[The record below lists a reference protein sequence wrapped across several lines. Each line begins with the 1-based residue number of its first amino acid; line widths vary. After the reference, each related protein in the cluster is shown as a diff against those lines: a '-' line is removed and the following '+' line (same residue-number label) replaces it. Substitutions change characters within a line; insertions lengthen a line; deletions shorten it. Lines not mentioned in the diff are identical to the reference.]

1 MSESHEPPQSRG
13 PLHLVESRVSR
24 ARDEHSSHD
33 GISSSLDLEPRM
45 LAAWREWLTALAS
58 DADAALAAADLYAG
72 LAPAARDAW
81 LDALAEDGPRLSVPL
96 LALYAPLLGVEM
108 DMERRARM
116 EVAVA
121 LGGVQRGDEA
131 PIARAF
137 AGMTSTGARVV
148 ALIQP
153 VYLQFVRVLWC
164 RFVPDEGIFWA
175 RQDSLLANANA
186 PKSGDV
192 VDGVVLDK
200 APMAP
205 IVEELAHAILAHGRR
220 GSELPS
226 SLRDFADLFDT
237 DVDAIDAI
245 DAIDGTG

>member
-13 PLHLVESRVSR
+13 PLQLVESRVSR
-24 ARDEHSSHD
+24 ARDEQSAAHD
-33 GISSSLDLEPRM
+33 AASGPLDLEPRM
-45 LAAWREWLTALAS
+45 LAAWREWLAALAT

-72 LAPAARDAW
+72 LAPPARDAW
-81 LDALAEDGPRLSVPL
+81 LDALAEDGPGLNVPL

-108 DMERRARM
+108 DEERRARM

-121 LGGVQRGDEA
+121 MGGDGLNRHDIEA
-131 PIARAF
+131 PVARAF

-148 ALIQP
+148 ALIKP
-153 VYLQFVRVLWC
+153 AYLQFVRVLWC

-175 RQDSLLANANA
+175 RQDSLLANVNA

-200 APMAP
+200 TPMAP
-205 IVEELAHAILAHGRR
+205 IVEELAHAILAHGRS

-237 DVDAIDAI
+237 DVDAID
-245 DAIDGTG
+245 GTV